1 MCHDGGNQLESSTM
15 EKQAELARLIE
26 RFSSQDGV
34 LTTAIPS
41 LHFVRSSNTT
51 VPIHQVHEPALCIV
65 AQGRKV
71 VMLAEESYHYG
82 TFDYLVV
89 SVDLPISGQV
99 TQASAEAPY
108 LCLRL
113 NFDPHQVLDLI
124 KESAFPTSPMPDS
137 RRGLYVSQTN
147 SLLLD
152 AVVRLVHLLESPQDV
167 PVLAPLV
174 IREILYR
181 ILQGNQ
187 GESLKQLV
195 MTGSHSNRIAEV
207 IKRIKQDYDKPLR
220 IEELSKLAN
229 MSPSSLHRHFKEVT
243 AMSPMQYQKQLRLQE
258 SRRLLLS
265 ESADAADVGFQV
277 GYESPSQFSREY
289 ARLFGLPPISDIKR
303 LRSDQDHPT
312 I

>member
-1 MCHDGGNQLESSTM
+1 MMGATKIEISTM

-26 RFSSQDGV
+26 RFSNQDGV

-99 TQASAEAPY
+99 IQASAEAPY

-152 AVVRLVHLLESPQDV
+152 AVVRLVHLLENPQDV

-303 LRSDQDHPT
+303 LRSDQDHST
-312 I
+312 T

>member
-1 MCHDGGNQLESSTM
+1 MKATEIESSTT
-15 EKQAELARLIE
+15 EKQAELPSLIE
-26 RFSSQDGV
+26 QFTSHDGV
-34 LTTAIPS
+34 HATDIPS
-41 LHFVRSSNTT
+41 LYFVRSSNTT
-51 VPIHQVHEPALCIV
+51 VPIYQVHEPALCIV

-71 VMLAEESYHYG
+71 VILAEESYYYG
-82 TFDYLVV
+82 TSDYLVV

-99 TQASAEAPY
+99 IQASTDAPY

-124 KESAFPTSPMPDS
+124 NEPACSANSSTGS

-152 AVVRLVHLLESPQDV
+152 AVVRLVRLLERPQDI
-167 PVLAPLV
+167 PVLALLV

-181 ILQGNQ
+181 ILQGKQ
-187 GESLKQLV
+187 GEALKQLV
-195 MTGSHSNRIAEV
+195 MTGSHSSRIAEV

-220 IEELSKLAN
+220 IEELSQLAS

-243 AMSPMQYQKQLRLQE
+243 AMSPMKYQKQLRLQE
-258 SRRLLLS
+258 ARRLLLS

-289 ARLFGLPPISDIKR
+289 ARLFGLPPIRDIKR
-303 LRSDQDHPT
+303 LRVDQDYLQS
-312 I
+312 

>member
-1 MCHDGGNQLESSTM
+1 MGATKIEGSTM

-26 RFSSQDGV
+26 RFSHQDGV

-82 TFDYLVV
+82 TSDYLVV

-99 TQASAEAPY
+99 IQASAEAPY

-113 NFDPHQVLDLI
+113 NFNPHQVLDLI
-124 KESAFPTSPMPDS
+124 KESALPTSPMPDS

-152 AVVRLVHLLESPQDV
+152 AVIRLVHLLENPQDV

-265 ESADAADVGFQV
+265 ESTDAADVGFQV

>member
-1 MCHDGGNQLESSTM
+1 MGATKIEGSTM

-26 RFSSQDGV
+26 RFSNQDGV

-82 TFDYLVV
+82 TSDYLVV

-99 TQASAEAPY
+99 IQASAEAPY

-113 NFDPHQVLDLI
+113 NFNPHQVLDLI

-152 AVVRLVHLLESPQDV
+152 AVIRLVHLLENPQDV

-303 LRSDQDHPT
+303 LRSHQDHPT

>member
-1 MCHDGGNQLESSTM
+1 MKATEIESSTT
-15 EKQAELARLIE
+15 EKQAELTSLIE
-26 RFSSQDGV
+26 QFTSHDGV
-34 LTTAIPS
+34 HATDIPS
-41 LHFVRSSNTT
+41 LHFVRSSTTT
-51 VPIHQVHEPALCIV
+51 VPIYQVHEPALCIV
-65 AQGRKV
+65 AQGKKV
-71 VMLAEESYHYG
+71 VILAEESYYYG
-82 TFDYLVV
+82 TSDYLVV

-99 TQASAEAPY
+99 IQASAEAPY
-108 LCLRL
+108 LCFRL
-113 NFDPHQVLDLI
+113 NFDPYQVLDLI
-124 KESAFPTSPMPDS
+124 KESTFPTTSIPDS

-152 AVVRLVHLLESPQDV
+152 AVVRLVRLLERPQDI

-181 ILQGNQ
+181 ILQGKQ

-220 IEELSKLAN
+220 IDELSQLAN

-258 SRRLLLS
+258 ARRLLLS

-289 ARLFGLPPISDIKR
+289 ARLFGLPPIRDIKR
-303 LRSDQDHPT
+303 LRVDQDYLQS
-312 I
+312 

>member
-1 MCHDGGNQLESSTM
+1 MGATKIESSTM

-26 RFSSQDGV
+26 RFSNQDGV

-99 TQASAEAPY
+99 IQASAEAPY

>member
-1 MCHDGGNQLESSTM
+1 MEANNTEDSTM
-15 EKQAELARLIE
+15 EKQAELTRLIE
-26 RFSSQDGV
+26 QFSNQDGV
-34 LTTAIPS
+34 QSTAIPS
-41 LHFVRSSNTT
+41 LHFVRSSVTT
-51 VPIHQVHEPALCIV
+51 VPIYQVHKPALCIV

-82 TFDYLVV
+82 TSDYLVV

-99 TQASAEAPY
+99 IQASAKAPY

-113 NFDPHQVLDLI
+113 DFDPHQVLDLI
-124 KESAFPTSPMPDS
+124 KESNFSTSPVGDS

-147 SLLLD
+147 LTLLD
-152 AVVRLVHLLESPQDV
+152 AVVRLVRLLEKPQDV

-207 IKRIKQDYDKPLR
+207 IQRIKQDYDNPLR
-220 IEELSKLAN
+220 IEELAKLAN
-229 MSPSSLHRHFKEVT
+229 MSASSLHRHFKEVT
-243 AMSPMQYQKQLRLQE
+243 AMSPLQYQKQLRLQE
-258 SRRLLLS
+258 ARHLLLS
-265 ESADAADVGFQV
+265 ESVDAADVGFQV

-303 LRSDQDHPT
+303 LRMDQDQPT

>member
-1 MCHDGGNQLESSTM
+1 MGATKIEISTM

-26 RFSSQDGV
+26 RFSNQDGV

-99 TQASAEAPY
+99 IQASAEAPY

-152 AVVRLVHLLESPQDV
+152 AVVRLVHLLENPQDV

-303 LRSDQDHPT
+303 LRSDQDHST
-312 I
+312 T

>member
-1 MCHDGGNQLESSTM
+1 M

>member
-1 MCHDGGNQLESSTM
+1 MMGATKIEGSTM

-26 RFSSQDGV
+26 RFSNQDGV

-99 TQASAEAPY
+99 IQASAEAPY

-152 AVVRLVHLLESPQDV
+152 AVVRLVHLLENPQDV

-289 ARLFGLPPISDIKR
+289 ARMFGLPPISDIKR
-303 LRSDQDHPT
+303 MRSDQDHPT

>member
-1 MCHDGGNQLESSTM
+1 MKATEIESSTT
-15 EKQAELARLIE
+15 EKQAELPSLIE
-26 RFSSQDGV
+26 QFTSHDGV
-34 LTTAIPS
+34 HATDIPS
-41 LHFVRSSNTT
+41 LYFVRSSNTT
-51 VPIHQVHEPALCIV
+51 VPIYQVHEPALCIV

-71 VMLAEESYHYG
+71 VILAEESYYYG
-82 TFDYLVV
+82 TSDYLVV

-99 TQASAEAPY
+99 IQASTDAPY

-113 NFDPHQVLDLI
+113 NFGPHQVLDLI
-124 KESAFPTSPMPDS
+124 NEPACSANSSTGS

-152 AVVRLVHLLESPQDV
+152 AVVRLVRLLERPQDI

-181 ILQGNQ
+181 ILQGKQ

-195 MTGSHSNRIAEV
+195 MTGSHSSRIAEV

-220 IEELSKLAN
+220 IEELSQLAS

-258 SRRLLLS
+258 ARRLLLS

-289 ARLFGLPPISDIKR
+289 ARLFGLPPIRDIKR
-303 LRSDQDHPT
+303 LRVDQDHLQS
-312 I
+312 

>member
-1 MCHDGGNQLESSTM
+1 MKATEIESSTT
-15 EKQAELARLIE
+15 EKQAELTSLIE
-26 RFSSQDGV
+26 QFTSHDGV
-34 LTTAIPS
+34 HATDIPS
-41 LHFVRSSNTT
+41 LHFVRSSTTT
-51 VPIHQVHEPALCIV
+51 VPIYQVHEPALCIV
-65 AQGRKV
+65 AQGKKV
-71 VMLAEESYHYG
+71 VILAEESYYYG
-82 TFDYLVV
+82 TSDYLVV

-99 TQASAEAPY
+99 IQASAEAPY

-124 KESAFPTSPMPDS
+124 REAAFPTSPIPDS

-152 AVVRLVHLLESPQDV
+152 AVVRLVRLLERPQDI

-181 ILQGNQ
+181 ILQGKQ

-220 IEELSKLAN
+220 IDELSQLAN

-258 SRRLLLS
+258 ARRLLLS
-265 ESADAADVGFQV
+265 ESADSADVGFQV

-289 ARLFGLPPISDIKR
+289 ARLFGLPPIRDIKR
-303 LRSDQDHPT
+303 LRVDQDHLQS
-312 I
+312 

>member
-1 MCHDGGNQLESSTM
+1 MKATEIESSTT
-15 EKQAELARLIE
+15 ERQAELPSLIE
-26 RFSSQDGV
+26 QFTSHDGV
-34 LTTAIPS
+34 HATDIPS
-41 LHFVRSSNTT
+41 LYFVRSSNTT
-51 VPIHQVHEPALCIV
+51 VPIYQVHEPALCIV

-71 VMLAEESYHYG
+71 VILAEESYYYG
-82 TFDYLVV
+82 TSDYLVV

-99 TQASAEAPY
+99 IQASTDAPY

-124 KESAFPTSPMPDS
+124 NEPACSANSSTGS

-152 AVVRLVHLLESPQDV
+152 AVVRLVRLLERPQDI

-181 ILQGNQ
+181 ILQGKQ

-195 MTGSHSNRIAEV
+195 MTGSHSSRIAEV

-220 IEELSKLAN
+220 IEELSQLAS

-258 SRRLLLS
+258 ARRLLLS

-289 ARLFGLPPISDIKR
+289 ARLFGLPPIRDIKR
-303 LRSDQDHPT
+303 LRVDQDYLQS
-312 I
+312 

>member
-1 MCHDGGNQLESSTM
+1 MLGATKIEGSTT

-26 RFSSQDGV
+26 RFSNQDGV

-99 TQASAEAPY
+99 IQASAEAPY

-124 KESAFPTSPMPDS
+124 KESALPTSPMPDS

-152 AVVRLVHLLESPQDV
+152 AVIRLVHLLENPQDV

-289 ARLFGLPPISDIKR
+289 ARMFGLPPISDIKR
-303 LRSDQDHPT
+303 MRSDQDHPT

>member
-1 MCHDGGNQLESSTM
+1 MGATKIESSTM

-26 RFSSQDGV
+26 RFSNQDGV

-99 TQASAEAPY
+99 IQASAEAPY

-152 AVVRLVHLLESPQDV
+152 AVVRLVHLLENPQDV

-195 MTGSHSNRIAEV
+195 MTGCHSNRIAEV

>member
-1 MCHDGGNQLESSTM
+1 
-15 EKQAELARLIE
+15 
-26 RFSSQDGV
+26 
-34 LTTAIPS
+34 
-41 LHFVRSSNTT
+41 
-51 VPIHQVHEPALCIV
+51 
-65 AQGRKV
+65 
-71 VMLAEESYHYG
+71 
-82 TFDYLVV
+82 
-89 SVDLPISGQV
+89 
-99 TQASAEAPY
+99 
-108 LCLRL
+108 
-113 NFDPHQVLDLI
+113 
-124 KESAFPTSPMPDS
+124 MPVS

>member
-1 MCHDGGNQLESSTM
+1 MGATKIESSTM

-26 RFSSQDGV
+26 RFSNQDGV

-99 TQASAEAPY
+99 IQASAEAPY

-312 I
+312 T

>member
-1 MCHDGGNQLESSTM
+1 MVKANEIENSTT

-34 LTTAIPS
+34 HATDIPS
-41 LHFVRSSNTT
+41 LYFIRSSNTT
-51 VPIHQVHEPALCIV
+51 VPIYQVHEPALCIV

-71 VMLAEESYHYG
+71 VMLAEESYYYG
-82 TFDYLVV
+82 ISDYLVV

-99 TQASAEAPY
+99 IQASAEAPY

-124 KESAFPTSPMPDS
+124 NEPACSANPSTGS

-147 SLLLD
+147 LPLLD
-152 AVVRLVHLLESPQDV
+152 AVVRLVRLLENPQDV
-167 PVLAPLV
+167 AVLAPLV

-195 MTGSHSNRIAEV
+195 MTGSHSNRITEV
-207 IKRIKQDYDKPLR
+207 IQRIKQDYDKPLR
-220 IEELSKLAN
+220 IEELSQLAN

-258 SRRLLLS
+258 ARRLLLS
-265 ESADAADVGFQV
+265 ASADAADIGFQV

-303 LRSDQDHPT
+303 LRRDQGHWSY
-312 I
+312 

>member
-1 MCHDGGNQLESSTM
+1 MMGATKIEGSTM

-26 RFSSQDGV
+26 RFSNQDGV

-82 TFDYLVV
+82 TSDYLVV

-99 TQASAEAPY
+99 IQASAEAPY

-113 NFDPHQVLDLI
+113 NFDPYQVLDLI
-124 KESAFPTSPMPDS
+124 KESALPTSPMPDS

-152 AVVRLVHLLESPQDV
+152 AVIRLVHLLENPQDV

>member
-1 MCHDGGNQLESSTM
+1 MKATEIENSTT

-26 RFSSQDGV
+26 QFTSHDGV
-34 LTTAIPS
+34 HATDIPS
-41 LHFVRSSNTT
+41 LYFVRSSNTT
-51 VPIHQVHEPALCIV
+51 VPIYQVHEPALCIV
-65 AQGRKV
+65 AQGKKV
-71 VMLAEESYHYG
+71 VILAEESYYYG
-82 TFDYLVV
+82 TSDYLVV

-99 TQASAEAPY
+99 IQASAEAPY

-113 NFDPHQVLDLI
+113 NFDLHQVLDLI
-124 KESAFPTSPMPDS
+124 SEASFPTSPIPDS

-147 SLLLD
+147 FQLLD
-152 AVVRLVHLLESPQDV
+152 AVVRLVRLLESPQDI

-181 ILQGNQ
+181 ILQGKQ

-207 IKRIKQDYDKPLR
+207 ILRIKQDYDKPLR
-220 IEELSKLAN
+220 IEELSQLAK

-258 SRRLLLS
+258 ARRLLLS

-289 ARLFGLPPISDIKR
+289 ARLFGLPPIRDIKR
-303 LRSDQDHPT
+303 LRVDQDYLQS
-312 I
+312 

>member
-1 MCHDGGNQLESSTM
+1 MMGATKIEGSSVD
-15 EKQAELARLIE
+15 KQAKLARLIK

-34 LTTAIPS
+34 HATAIPS

-71 VMLAEESYHYG
+71 MMLAEESYHYG
-82 TFDYLVV
+82 TSDYLVV

-99 TQASAEAPY
+99 IQASAEAPY

-152 AVVRLVHLLESPQDV
+152 AVVRLVHLLENPQDV

-207 IKRIKQDYDKPLR
+207 IKRIKQHYDKPLR

-229 MSPSSLHRHFKEVT
+229 MSPSSLYRHFKEVT

-312 I
+312 T

>member
-1 MCHDGGNQLESSTM
+1 MGATKIEGSTM

-26 RFSSQDGV
+26 RFLNQDGV

-89 SVDLPISGQV
+89 SVDLPISGQII
-99 TQASAEAPY
+99 QASAEAPY

-152 AVVRLVHLLESPQDV
+152 AVVRLVHLLENPQDV

-289 ARLFGLPPISDIKR
+289 ARMFGLPPISDIKR
-303 LRSDQDHPT
+303 MRSDQDHPT

>member
-1 MCHDGGNQLESSTM
+1 MKATEIRSSTT
-15 EKQAELARLIE
+15 EKQAELPSLIE
-26 RFSSQDGV
+26 QFTSHDGV
-34 LTTAIPS
+34 HATDIPS
-41 LHFVRSSNTT
+41 LYFVRSSNTT
-51 VPIHQVHEPALCIV
+51 VPIYQVHEPALCIV

-71 VMLAEESYHYG
+71 VILAEESYYYG
-82 TFDYLVV
+82 TSDYLVV

-99 TQASAEAPY
+99 IQASTDAPY

-124 KESAFPTSPMPDS
+124 KESTFPTTSIPDS

-152 AVVRLVHLLESPQDV
+152 AVVRLVHLLERPQDI

-181 ILQGNQ
+181 ILQGKQ

-195 MTGSHSNRIAEV
+195 MTGSHSSRIAEV

-220 IEELSKLAN
+220 IEELSQLAS

-258 SRRLLLS
+258 ARRLLLS

-289 ARLFGLPPISDIKR
+289 ARLFGLPPIRDTKR
-303 LRSDQDHPT
+303 LRVDQDHLQS
-312 I
+312 

>member
-1 MCHDGGNQLESSTM
+1 MGATKIESSTM

-26 RFSSQDGV
+26 RFSNQDGV

-99 TQASAEAPY
+99 IQASAEAPY

-289 ARLFGLPPISDIKR
+289 ARMFGLPPISDIKR
-303 LRSDQDHPT
+303 MRSDQDHPT

>member
-1 MCHDGGNQLESSTM
+1 MGATKIEGSTM

-26 RFSSQDGV
+26 RFSNQDGV

-82 TFDYLVV
+82 TSDYLVV

-99 TQASAEAPY
+99 IQASAEAPY

-152 AVVRLVHLLESPQDV
+152 AVVRLVHLLQSPQDV

-258 SRRLLLS
+258 SRRRLLS

>member
-1 MCHDGGNQLESSTM
+1 MMGATKIEGSTM
-15 EKQAELARLIE
+15 EKQAELARLIK
-26 RFSSQDGV
+26 RFSHQDGV

-65 AQGRKV
+65 TQGRKV

-82 TFDYLVV
+82 TSDYLVV
-89 SVDLPISGQV
+89 SVHLPISGQV
-99 TQASAEAPY
+99 IQASAEAPY

-152 AVVRLVHLLESPQDV
+152 AVVRLVHLLENPQDV

-303 LRSDQDHPT
+303 LRSDQDHQT
-312 I
+312 T

>member
-1 MCHDGGNQLESSTM
+1 MGATKIEGSTM

-26 RFSSQDGV
+26 RFSNQDGV

-99 TQASAEAPY
+99 IQASAEAPY

-152 AVVRLVHLLESPQDV
+152 AVVRLVHLLENPQDV
-167 PVLAPLV
+167 PVLAPLA

-303 LRSDQDHPT
+303 LRSDQDHST
-312 I
+312 T

>member
-1 MCHDGGNQLESSTM
+1 MGATKIEGSTM

-26 RFSSQDGV
+26 RFSNQDGV

-65 AQGRKV
+65 EQGRKF
-71 VMLAEESYHYG
+71 VMLAEESCHYG

-99 TQASAEAPY
+99 IQASAEAPY

-124 KESAFPTSPMPDS
+124 KESALPTSPMPDS

-152 AVVRLVHLLESPQDV
+152 AVVRLVHLLENPQDV

-207 IKRIKQDYDKPLR
+207 IKRIKQDYGKPLR

-312 I
+312 T